1 MGRPGEV
8 YDWGVLTDPWDP
20 AANSTE
26 DIKPPMKYKGTVYLS
41 GPITGLSYGESRYGW
56 REYAAQRFEGK
67 IKALSPMR
75 HEGHLAE
82 ISGEMREGMTSHH
95 FSAPRV
101 IVEKDFL
108 DIDRSDI
115 MLVHLIE
122 PRGFPEQQ
130 VISRG
135 TLVEI
140 GYAAAKGKRIV
151 LVMEKEGNPHASPF
165 VTETAMLWLDDL
177 DEAIAAINSLLSEG
191 V

>member
-1 MGRPGEV
+1 MQPIWTMPLKRP
-8 YDWGVLTDPWDP
+8 YDP

-56 REYAAQRFEGK
+56 REYAAENFAKGV
-67 IKALSPMR
+67 KALSPMR

-82 ISGEMREGMTSHH
+82 VSGQMREGMTAHP
-95 FSAPRV
+95 FSDPSV
-101 IVEKDFL
+101 IVQKDFL
-108 DIDRSDI
+108 DIDRCDI
-115 MLVHLIE
+115 ILVNLKGE
-122 PRGFPEQQ
+122 GVVDGYTCAPQ
-130 VISRG
+130 ISRG

-140 GYAAAKGKRIV
+140 GYAVGKGKRIV
-151 LVMEKEGNPHASPF
+151 LVMEKEGNIHASPF

-177 DEAIAAINSLLSEG
+177 DEAIVSINSLLSEG